1 MIDQLAADEHYD
13 EALRHFSGYAPQ
25 PFSEQEELLAYAQR
39 RCPVVHSDAQG
50 GFWLITRYADVK
62 RVLQEADTFSSSNGL
77 AIPRNPNAPAI
88 PPIDADRP
96 IQTQYRAILNRFLS
110 RAGVSGYEGE
120 IRGIARELI
129 RDFAEAGA
137 CDWVADFAER
147 LPLRVLAQVLYGLDD
162 EAELVALRTAISPIS
177 EDNTSAG
184 ADAAWRALAGFM
196 HRVIEGRTG
205 KAVRSDL
212 VNAVMTG
219 QVENRPLTEAEQVGM
234 LGVLL
239 LAGLKTT
246 THLIASVVHRLCEE
260 PSIEERLRE
269 PNWVMYYLE
278 ELIRVSP
285 VVAWVGRTVV
295 RPARLGDAELRPG
308 DMVMCHIGAADLDEE
323 EFEAAKTVELG
334 RRRNRHLGFGVGP
347 HRCIGSN
354 LARLQV
360 QVAVEELLAAGTN
373 FRLQDVAE
381 PVAFRAGVTYG
392 PRRLMIKFDPLPPGG
407 TAS

>member
-1 MIDQLAADEHYD
+1 MIDPLVADERCE
-13 EALRHFSGYAPQ
+13 EALRHFNGYAPE
-25 PFSEQEELLAYAQR
+25 PFREQQELLTYAQR

-50 GFWLITRYADVK
+50 GFWLVSRYADVK
-62 RVLQEADTFSSSNGL
+62 RVLQDPETFSSSNGL

-96 IQTQYRAILNRFLS
+96 IQTQYRAIVNRFLS
-110 RAGVSGYEGE
+110 RAGVSGYEAE

-129 RDFAEAGA
+129 AEFSGRGA
-137 CDWVADFAER
+137 CDWVADFAEK
-147 LPLRVLAQVLYGLDD
+147 LPLRVLARVLYGLDD

-177 EDNTSAG
+177 EDNTSAD
-184 ADAAWRALAGFM
+184 ADAAWRALADFM
-196 HRVIEGRTG
+196 QRVIESRTG
-205 KAVRSDL
+205 KEVRSDL
-212 VNAVMTG
+212 VNAVMSG
-219 QVENRPLTEAEQVGM
+219 QVENRPLTQAEQVGM

-246 THLIASVVHRLCEE
+246 THLIASVLEQLCAE
-260 PSIEERLRE
+260 PSIEQRLRE
-269 PNWVMYYLE
+269 PDWVMHYLE

-295 RPARLGDAELRPG
+295 KPTRLGGAELRPG

-323 EFEAAKTVELG
+323 EFEAAKTLELDRKG
-334 RRRNRHLGFGVGP
+334 NRHLGFGVGP

-360 QVAVEELLAAGTN
+360 QVAVEELLAVGTN
-373 FRLQDVAE
+373 FRLQDVDD

-392 PRRLMIKFDPLPPGG
+392 PKRLMLQFDPRHPARA
-407 TAS
+407 AS